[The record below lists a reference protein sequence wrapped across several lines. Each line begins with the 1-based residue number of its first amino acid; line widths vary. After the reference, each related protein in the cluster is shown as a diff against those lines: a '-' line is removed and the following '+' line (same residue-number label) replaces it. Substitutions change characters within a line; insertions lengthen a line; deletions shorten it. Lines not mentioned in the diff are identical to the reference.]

1 MIADELLSSGERAMR
16 MRWLICGVAAAV
28 SVEANAAD
36 MGEMLRGSSTVIAAP
51 GGTRW
56 DGFYVGGQV
65 GIVYSGTD
73 FGNSTR
79 SLVAFMLRNTTL
91 ENEIR
96 PSDWTTLG
104 KADTTGSSYGAFV
117 GYQTQWEGAV
127 VGIEANYNRTNLSV
141 SATDSIARQ
150 VATSDGYNNSV
161 RINGTSSI
169 HLTDYGTLR
178 VRGGWAAGSFM
189 PYAFA
194 GFALGRADVS
204 RTAQVIA
211 TGFDVNGFGLPYS
224 FNQTATEAKN
234 GDFAYGY
241 AFGFGVDMCVIQN
254 VFVRG
259 EYEYVQFGEF
269 NDLKTHIHTIRAA
282 AGFKF

>member
-36 MGEMLRGSSTVIAAP
+36 MGEMLRGSNTVIAAP

-65 GIVYSGTD
+65 GLNYSGTD
-73 FGNSTR
+73 FSSATR
-79 SLVAFMLRNTTL
+79 SLTALMLRNTVL
-91 ENEIR
+91 EHEFH
-96 PSDWTTLG
+96 PSDWAVLG
-104 KADTTGSSYGAFV
+104 KGDTSGVSYGAFI
-117 GYQTQWEGAV
+117 GYQTEWETAV
-127 VGIEANYNRTNLSV
+127 IGLEANYNRTNLSV
-141 SATDSIARQ
+141 SATDSIART
-150 VATSDGYNNSV
+150 VATTDGFLNSV
-161 RINGTSSI
+161 RIDGASSI
-169 HLTDYGTLR
+169 HITDYGTLR

-189 PYAFA
+189 PY
-194 GFALGRADVS
+194 GFVGVALGRADVS
-204 RTAQVIA
+204 RSGRVIA
-211 TGFDVNGFGLPYS
+211 TGFNAEQNRGYN

-241 AFGFGVDMCVIQN
+241 AAGLGIDMCITQN
-254 VFVRG
+254 IFVRG
-259 EYEYVQFGEF
+259 EYEYVKFGEF
-269 NDLKTHIHTIRAA
+269 NDLNTHIHTVRAA